1 MAEQRW
7 VEELDACNDTGR
19 QCIEKG
25 DLKGACDAFSKG
37 LDLLRERPDP
47 KRQAVFLNNLGHV
60 LVGLD
65 RRDEALERFQ
75 EAGRLSESLGDRTG
89 LAWQLGNVGSV
100 YRDKEDHEAALES
113 YSKALAIFEE
123 QDDSVGMADQYSNI
137 GYIHAMKRERE
148 TALEWFQKARALYES
163 LGQERKVSLAE
174 QNIQI
179 LTSSGTRR

>member
-1 MAEQRW
+1 MAGPNRI
-7 VEELDACNDTGR
+7 EEIDACNDAAR
-19 QCIEKG
+19 LCIEKR
-25 DLKGACDAFSKG
+25 DLQGACDAFSTG
-37 LDLLRERPDP
+37 LDLLREAPDQ

-75 EAGRLSESLGDRTG
+75 EAGRLCESLGDPTG

-100 YRDKEDHEAALES
+100 YRDKEDHQAALES

-123 QDDSVGMADQYSNI
+123 QDESIGMADQYSNI

-148 TALEWFQKARALYES
+148 SALEWFRKAKALYDS
-163 LGQERKVSLAE
+163 LGQERKASLAE
-174 QNIQI
+174 QNIQ
-179 LTSSGTRR
+179 LLASSGNT

>member
-1 MAEQRW
+1 MAGPNRI
-7 VEELDACNDTGR
+7 EEIDACNEAAR
-19 QCIEKG
+19 LCIEKG
-25 DLKGACDAFSKG
+25 DLQGACDAFSTG
-37 LDLLRERPDP
+37 LDLLREAPDQ

-75 EAGRLSESLGDRTG
+75 EAGRLCESLGDPTG

-100 YRDKEDHEAALES
+100 YRDKEDHQAALES

-123 QDDSVGMADQYSNI
+123 QDESIGMADQYSNI

-148 TALEWFQKARALYES
+148 SALECFRKAKALYDS
-163 LGQERKVSLAE
+163 LGQERKASLAE
-174 QNIQI
+174 QNIQL
-179 LTSSGTRR
+179 LTSSGNT